1 MTNSRGISV
10 PQGERKIVEI
20 KIRLYPSRDGDIISW
35 LEQFDRQ
42 PYGIKSHAVRE
53 ALRRGIGSQTPQN
66 LPAPTDLSPQSLV
79 TIRQV
84 VEMGVASALS
94 GSTCAPGGRA
104 AVSVSTPAAIE
115 ADEQTEDLLDALG
128 KALLLRDEQ

>member
-1 MTNSRGISV
+1 V
-10 PQGERKIVEI
+10 PLGERKIVEI

-42 PYGIKSHAVRE
+42 PYGIKTHAVRE
-53 ALRRGIGSQTPQN
+53 ALRRGIEAQTTQN

-84 VEMGVASALS
+84 VEMAVASALS
-94 GSTCAPGGRA
+94 GSTCAPGSQA
-104 AVSVSTPAAIE
+104 AVSGSTPAAME
-115 ADEQTEDLLDALG
+115 ADDRTEDLLDALG